1 MAAALTLG
9 ATGAVIGTRFA
20 VSKESLLS
28 EAKKQRYLCAKGG
41 DTVRN
46 RLYDDLGLVAWPRGI
61 DGRLISNA
69 VTSDY
74 GYAAP
79 EEVQNTVLWYIAI
92 TNHTLTRSTSIY
104 GFKVTARYHLSI

>member
-1 MAAALTLG
+1 MAAALALG

-28 EAKKQRYLCAKGG
+28 DAKKQCYLSAKGG

-61 DGRLISNA
+61 DGRLIINA
-69 VTSDY
+69 VTSTY
-74 GYAAP
+74 GYSAP
-79 EEVQNTVLWYIAI
+79 Q
-92 TNHTLTRSTSIY
+92 
-104 GFKVTARYHLSI
+104 KVGILQSAFQ